1 MQNVRVRF
9 APSPTGAQHIGGIRT
24 ALYNY
29 LFARSQGGVFVL
41 RIEDTDQKRYV
52 EGAEEYVINALRWAG
67 ITPDEGPGIG
77 GEYGPYRQSER
88 REIYRKYTQH
98 LLDSGQAYYAFDTEE
113 ELDQRREAEKAA
125 GNHSFRYDATTR
137 GDMRNSLSLG
147 REETDRLLEGNTPYV
162 VRLRVEPG
170 QMVHIKDRVR
180 GDVAYRS
187 EEVDDKVLVKA
198 DGLPTYHLANVVDD
212 HLMKI
217 THVIRGEEWLPS
229 TALHVLL
236 YRAFGWEK
244 TMPEF
249 AHLPLLLKPTG
260 KGKLSKRDG
269 QQLGFPVFPL
279 DWGEEGDDD
288 YLSGFREAGF
298 LPEAML
304 NFLAFLGWN
313 PGTEQE
319 IFSRQELIDAFGLDR
334 INKSGAQYDFEKA
347 RWYNQQYLINTP
359 DAKLG
364 PRIAHVYAENGH
376 PISEEMSVTIA
387 GLLKERVHTLPE
399 FFEQGVYFVARVGI
413 NDEKTARKKWKPE
426 QRPAFEDLRTRL
438 ASVKDWQAPRI
449 KEETVAFME
458 EKGLG
463 FGAVLPILR
472 LAVSGTVKGPDAFA
486 ILEAVGREET
496 VARLGEGFNLMDRI
510 VADQRGE

>member
-9 APSPTGAQHIGGIRT
+9 APSPTGALHIGGLRT

-29 LFARSQGGVFVL
+29 LFARKHDGVFVL

-52 EGAEEYVINALRWAG
+52 AGAEDYIIEALDWAG
-67 ITPDEGPGIG
+67 ITPDEGPGSG
-77 GEYGPYRQSER
+77 GKYGPYRQSER
-88 REIYRKYTQH
+88 RELYRKYTQH

-125 GNHSFRYDATTR
+125 GNHNFRYDAATR

-147 REETDRLLEGNTPYV
+147 SDETDRLLKENTPYV
-162 VRLRVEPG
+162 VRLRVEPA
-170 QMVHIKDRVR
+170 QVVHIKDAVR
-180 GDVAYRS
+180 GDVAFRS
-187 EEVDDKVLVKA
+187 EEVDDKVLMKA

-212 HLMKI
+212 HLMEI
-217 THVIRGEEWLPS
+217 SHVIRGEEWLPS

-244 TMPEF
+244 TMPVF
-249 AHLPLLLKPTG
+249 AHLPLLLKPSG

-279 DWGEEGDDD
+279 DWTGNGEEDR
-288 YLSGFREAGF
+288 LSGFREAGF
-298 LPEAML
+298 LPAATI

-319 IFSRQELIDAFGLDR
+319 IFSLKELTEAFDLDR

-347 RWYNQQYLINTP
+347 KWYNQQYLINAT
-359 DAKLG
+359 DKNLA
-364 PRIAHVYAENGH
+364 PRIAQVYADNGY
-376 PISEEMSVTIA
+376 PIDDDTAVTIA

-413 NDEKTARKKWKPE
+413 NDEKIARKKWKPQ
-426 QRPAFEDLRTRL
+426 QRPTFEQLKNRL
-438 ASVKDWQAPRI
+438 AGVKEWKAAGI

-458 EKGLG
+458 EYGLG

-496 VARLGEGFNLMDRI
+496 VARLGEGYNLMDRL
-510 VADQRGE
+510 VAEKG